1 MLMNCIHRAGGDS
14 AGLIRHWIQR
24 NQDAFL
30 DLVSEQALD
39 PDFIRRL
46 SKDPELK
53 QQLLTALGSPQK
65 TPEQALSLMF
75 QLGLSHVK
83 YAKLHASQPTSWPPL
98 AHLIAV
104 LNKLYPT
111 LVPIRL
117 ISAVA
122 ADQEAALAEA
132 AEAEAAERDP
142 SDPPCRPIMVPCRSQ
157 RRPPR
162 PPPRCFSRHDEG
174 YPQPRAHPHS
184 DRPRHSRV
192 SCNSGSSSSNN
203 SRRGQKQAAA
213 GSSNSLWQYP
223 RSQLR

>member
-1 MLMNCIHRAGGDS
+1 MAEAYETMRLWLAVCWEYAVALYRAMHYLKLPMQAAPVEAMQAD
-14 AGLIRHWIQR
+14 
-24 NQDAFL
+24 DAAAAAAAAAAKAKAEE
-30 DLVSEQALD
+30 DA
-39 PDFIRRL
+39 
-46 SKDPELK
+46 
-53 QQLLTALGSPQK
+53 A
-65 TPEQALSLMF
+65 A
-75 QLGLSHVK
+75 
-83 YAKLHASQPTSWPPL
+83 AKLKAEED
-98 AHLIAV
+98 
-104 LNKLYPT
+104 
-111 LVPIRL
+111 
-117 ISAVA
+117 A
-122 ADQEAALAEA
+122 AAAEALEEAEAAAKLKAEEEEAAAAAA

-213 GSSNSLWQYP
+213 GSSNSLWQHP